1 MAEAR
6 RFSPVS
12 ELGEVKVLVFYV
24 FGLFLVAESNLYPIK
39 SFYFDLFGVVVGITH
54 SHQSFNLYV

>member
-24 FGLFLVAESNLYPIK
+24 FGIF
-39 SFYFDLFGVVVGITH
+39 FGC
-54 SHQSFNLYV
+54 